1 VRHLG
6 ATKGTDR
13 ERSEAGKAGVDPL
26 RLGRG
31 QQHALDGA
39 PVRRGPRVGDEVA
52 ASRWNLSLR
61 MGSSRFARLTLNF
74 SKSADAL
81 RAAVALHCAH
91 HNYCRPHITLKG
103 ETPAQRAGIEHRR
116 WEILELLS

>member
-1 VRHLG
+1 V
-6 ATKGTDR
+6 ASVTKTCRYGTP
-13 ERSEAGKAGVDPL
+13 SMA
-26 RLGRG
+26 
-31 QQHALDGA
+31 
-39 PVRRGPRVGDEVA
+39 EVTT
-52 ASRWNLSLR
+52 SHVERWNLSLR